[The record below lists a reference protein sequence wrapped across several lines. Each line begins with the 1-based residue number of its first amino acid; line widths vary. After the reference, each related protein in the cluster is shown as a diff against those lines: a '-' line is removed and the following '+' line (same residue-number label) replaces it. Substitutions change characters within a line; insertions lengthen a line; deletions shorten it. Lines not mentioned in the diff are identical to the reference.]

1 MTHAGAGW
9 TAKDGGMERKSLM
22 KKTSRRAART
32 PFISRR
38 PEHQPE
44 ATTSSPEPLS
54 TASATRQNG
63 RWRLGEAVRQSRP
76 VHPGRLGA
84 IAFALI
90 FTGIAPSLTSCA
102 SGSEAPRETV
112 TVWDP
117 FRELG
122 KSSVWSRSLESCA
135 ARAGADVVRV
145 AFDPELPSL
154 DLDGAPLGTSDPDV
168 IVFPSWLLEGFAQKG
183 ILSSSLSRE
192 YAPADI
198 SKSLTAGGVIA
209 NSTYAVPFL
218 IRPAR
223 AAVGDS
229 HHGGQAADGV
239 LLALTVRQDPGDAPE
254 VARCLLSPE
263 PLAAIATEQNAIA
276 STWSGQDL
284 QAVKNQDL
292 LPLIREAQLAT
303 LTQSK

>member
-1 MTHAGAGW
+1 MTHASAGG
-9 TAKDGGMERKSLM
+9 TAKDGDMERKSLM
-22 KKTSRRAART
+22 KNSSRRAART

-38 PEHQPE
+38 PGHQPE
-44 ATTSSPEPLS
+44 ATTSSREPLS
-54 TASATRQNG
+54 TASAAGQNC
-63 RWRLGEAVRQSRP
+63 RWTQGEALRQSRP
-76 VHPGRLGA
+76 VPPGRLGP

-90 FTGIAPSLTSCA
+90 LTGIAASLTSCA
-102 SGSEAPRETV
+102 SESEAPRETV

-117 FRELG
+117 FKELG
-122 KSSVWSRSLESCA
+122 GTSVWSRTLESCA
-135 ARAGADVVRV
+135 ARAEADVVRV

-154 DLDGAPLGTSDPDV
+154 DLDGDLLGTSDPDV

-198 SKSLTAGGVIA
+198 SKSLEASGVIA
-209 NSTYAVPFL
+209 NSRYAVPFL

-223 AAVGDS
+223 VTVGDP
-229 HHGGQAADGV
+229 HHGGQTADGV

-284 QAVKNQDL
+284 QAVNNQDL
-292 LPLIREAQLAT
+292 LPLIREAQLAK
-303 LTQSK
+303 LTQSR